1 MENREMRKTHNGFSL
16 PKDVSFRKER
26 MESGWAYV
34 FEFENSDLDANA
46 DFVDSEY
53 DYLSRESPN
62 YRAFVYK
69 PSHWHHTCHGILIF
83 T

>member
-1 MENREMRKTHNGFSL
+1 
-16 PKDVSFRKER
+16 

-69 PSHWHHTCHGILIF
+69 PSH
-83 T
+83 